1 MNEVGR
7 LEFSRLAF
15 CYNDAMDVEK
25 TIEFLLGNQA
35 SFDARLAQLD
45 ARIARLVEVQVNL
58 AEEQVNLAEVQSHD
72 HEMIVALTG
81 AVRELADAQKRSDER
96 AKAAEQ
102 ELREDLA
109 RVANNVDS
117 LVKIVDDWIRRNG
130 GGDPRP
136 L

>member
-1 MNEVGR
+1 
-7 LEFSRLAF
+7 
-15 CYNDAMDVEK
+15 MDVEK

-72 HEMIVALTG
+72 HDMIVALTG

-96 AKAAEQ
+96 AQAAEQ

-109 RVANNVDS
+109 RVSGNVES

-130 GGDPRP
+130 GPDPRFN
-136 L
+136 